1 MLVGDNTSGR
11 KGDRESQGGAR
22 MARNPRAKIIALV
35 VAIALVAVAA
45 GTYALTRSVAR
56 QSALT
61 TTARLRAD
69 HAAAS
74 GSRSGS
80 R

>member
-1 MLVGDNTSGR
+1 
-11 KGDRESQGGAR
+11 

-61 TTARLRAD
+61 TTARLRAK
-69 HAAAS
+69 
-74 GSRSGS
+74 
-80 R
+80 